1 MTTTGIYIHGTEPD
15 EQRRLSI
22 LNDLLNE
29 GSLGVLALRPGEH
42 VLDVGSGLGQLTRA
56 MARAV
61 APGGRVIGVERS
73 AEQLSVARRLAG
85 EAGAG
90 DRVDLREGDATD
102 LPLAPD
108 EWDMFDVAHA
118 RFLLE
123 HLPQP
128 LDAVRAM
135 VGAIRPGGRLVL
147 EDDDHDVL
155 RLWPEPESVRRAWE
169 AYIGAFARIGNDPF
183 LGRKLVTLLQQAGAE
198 PRRNGWNFFGSS
210 AGNPDFGN
218 MVANFAGVLEGA
230 SERIVAEGQLDQA
243 GIESAISD
251 LNEWGLR
258 PDASLWYGVFWAE
271 GTRPAASNRPRKE
284 RRSR

>member
-1 MTTTGIYIHGTEPD
+1 MTTTGVYIHGTEPD

-29 GSLGVLALRPGEH
+29 GSLSVLALRPGEH

-73 AEQLSVARRLAG
+73 AEQLSVAHRLAG
-85 EAGAG
+85 EAGEG

-128 LDAVRAM
+128 LDAVRTM

-169 AYIGAFARIGNDPF
+169 AYIRTFARIGNDPF

-198 PRRNGWNFFGSS
+198 PRRNGWNFFGSC
-210 AGNPDFGN
+210 AGKPDFGD

-243 GIESAISD
+243 GIGTALSD
-251 LNEWGLR
+251 LTEWRLR

-271 GTRPAASNRPRKE
+271 GTRPAA
-284 RRSR
+284 RRESS

>member
-1 MTTTGIYIHGTEPD
+1 MTTGVYIHGTEPN

-29 GSLGVLALRPGEH
+29 GSLRALALRPGER

-61 APGGRVIGVERS
+61 APRGRVVGVERS
-73 AEQLSVARRLAG
+73 AEQLSAAHRLAD
-85 EAGAG
+85 EAGEG
-90 DRVDLREGDATD
+90 HRVDLREGDATK
-102 LPLAPD
+102 LPLMPD
-108 EWDMFDVAHA
+108 EWGGFDVAHA

-135 VGAIRPGGRLVL
+135 VRAIRPGGRLVL

-155 RLWPEPESVRRAWE
+155 RLWPEPPSVRRAWE
-169 AYIGAFARIGNDPF
+169 AYIRTCERIGNDPYI
-183 LGRKLVTLLQQAGAE
+183 GRKLVTLLQQAGAE
-198 PRRNGWNFFGSS
+198 PRHNGWNFFGSC
-210 AGNPDFGN
+210 AGSTNFGN
-218 MVANFAGVLEGA
+218 MVANFVGVLEGA
-230 SERIVAEGQLDQA
+230 RERIIAEGQLDQA
-243 GIESAISD
+243 GIDTALAD
-251 LNEWGLR
+251 LGEWGLR

-271 GTRPAASNRPRKE
+271 GTRPAAPETPRKE
-284 RRSR
+284 RGSR